1 MAISVAPKLLGP
13 LLIGGGITQSN
24 PEMLKGLMQTFSSS
38 PLTQILKAKEEKE
51 DDKDYTS
58 EEAEEAIG
66 ERQEKKRQY
75 FGRINQEK
83 IKEALKRRGF
93 EGDEDQLEIVSGKI
107 LGDFDDT
114 EISDQEAD
122 DMASSYSEFE
132 GLTQEDLADMSD
144 KNRTLNAKGGM
155 IDRPLYDRA

>member
-13 LLIGGGITQSN
+13 LLIGGGITQVN
-24 PEMLKGLMQTFSSS
+24 PDMLKDLMQTFSSS
-38 PLTQILKAKEEKE
+38 PLTQILKSKEKKE
-51 DDKDYTS
+51 DDKDYTP
-58 EEAEEAIG
+58 EEAEEAIR

-93 EGDEDQLEIVSGKI
+93 EGDEDQLEILSGKI
-107 LGDFDDT
+107 LGGDFDET

-122 DMASSYSEFE
+122 DMASQYE
-132 GLTQEDLADMSD
+132 GLDAEVVKDMFD
-144 KNRTLNAKGGM
+144 KDRTLNAKGGM

>member
-1 MAISVAPKLLGP
+1 MAISVVPKVLGP
-13 LLIGGGITQSN
+13 LLIGGGITQAN
-24 PEMLKGLMQTFSSS
+24 PDMLKGLMETFGSS
-38 PLTQILKAKEEKE
+38 PLTQILKSKEEDE

-58 EEAEEAIG
+58 EEAYEAIKK
-66 ERQEKKRQY
+66 RQEKKRSY
-75 FGRINQEK
+75 FGRVNQEK

-107 LGDFDDT
+107 LDDFDET
-114 EISDQEAD
+114 EISEQEAD
-122 DMASSYSEFE
+122 DMASGYSEFE

-144 KNRTLNAKGGM
+144 KDRTLNAKGGM